1 MSRDFENFEGK
12 AGRQTGSIY
21 FSNRGKRCL
30 NRISSLRYEL
40 QYTGQNAG
48 AARRRFTALP
58 SSRQMTKRYFTG
70 KHVLMDIHRRENWF
84 EELKEQVSVPQG
96 IILSLSSSFP
106 APSHLPNCHAVLVHL
121 SVWSPIR
128 TSGFSR
134 RPRKQGRFRS
144 PSRRFELSR
153 RRSDATSVILCC

>member
-30 NRISSLRYEL
+30 NRISSLRYEF

-106 APSHLPNCHAVLVHL
+106 APSHLPNCHAVLIHL
-121 SVWSPIR
+121 SVWSPTRRCDSSDCLVGYLAVCSR
-128 TSGFSR
+128 TDASNGGLRHRSSTAFL
-134 RPRKQGRFRS
+134 PR
-144 PSRRFELSR
+144 
-153 RRSDATSVILCC
+153 